1 MWELLL
7 RPFTGVSAGPMLVN
21 LQTCDSGTV
30 PVISGQLVT
39 LQVTV
44 FCILYLTLMGRVSV
58 MVILFSASATRVRVR
73 IRVSRCRRGIKYS
86 TTLKVCVSFSIFTL
100 RAEHRYLSCIHF
112 ISLRN

>member
-44 FCILYLTLMGRVSV
+44 FGIPAFYTLPLGVGLVLWLYYLVHRRLGLGLGLGSADVAEELNTVRPLRFVSV
-58 MVILFSASATRVRVR
+58 SAF
-73 IRVSRCRRGIKYS
+73 
-86 TTLKVCVSFSIFTL
+86 L
-100 RAEHRYLSCIHF
+100 H
-112 ISLRN
+112 